1 MKRLILGIA
10 VALLAMGL
18 KAQTTKTITL
28 SNKTPYADA
37 IVLKNSAGDVN
48 VTATFV
54 FDEDA
59 NTVSLSLTSD
69 RKLFVFWDDIT
80 YRKVFHYRKLRTDRL
95 PYTLVGNTSDEF
107 RCARHFRRALPK
119 PRRKYQFHTW
129 ASSEGMQTVDAERKI
144 VNDSICQVYTLS
156 DTRIDVSVRLRD
168 LLLLDEVQQKGVARY
183 YELSYGGDPNIVYAI
198 SLQRNP
204 CIGMERDIQSASNA
218 LSAIRRSYDSFKA
231 LYDKGVVNSEE
242 GEKMFHELQEALQIQ
257 FPLNEDSSACP
268 ASQQAFA
275 QYNQLTDSIRSISVT
290 LHLPAAEVEMD
301 HSVNAKT
308 IRANARM
315 IDSNVAR
322 WLVTKDEMERTD
334 LVSQCRNIIAD
345 TNEMITK
352 NGTRTQEERNAVAV
366 FRKAEQYFKRTCR

>member
-1 MKRLILGIA
+1 M
-10 VALLAMGL
+10 
-18 KAQTTKTITL
+18 
-28 SNKTPYADA
+28 
-37 IVLKNSAGDVN
+37 
-48 VTATFV
+48 
-54 FDEDA
+54 
-59 NTVSLSLTSD
+59 
-69 RKLFVFWDDIT
+69 
-80 YRKVFHYRKLRTDRL
+80 
-95 PYTLVGNTSDEF
+95 
-107 RCARHFRRALPK
+107 
-119 PRRKYQFHTW
+119 
-129 ASSEGMQTVDAERKI
+129 
-144 VNDSICQVYTLS
+144 
-156 DTRIDVSVRLRD
+156 RD

-268 ASQQAFA
+268 AIQQAFA